1 MQAHA
6 PLKQGILKGI
16 PVLPV
21 LVSVFL
27 CLAFWPNLVAP
38 ARAATDKDLG
48 IQIVALRMTASDHFV
63 DCRYRVVDAEKA
75 KPFMARKTEISLIDQ
90 ATGKKLPVSMTRLGS
105 MRSTSTKPRTD
116 KVYNILFRNF
126 NKTVVS
132 GNLVTLVS
140 GDAKV
145 ENLKVE

>member
-1 MQAHA
+1 M
-6 PLKQGILKGI
+6 KGI
-16 PVLPV
+16 PALPV
-21 LVSVFL
+21 LAAVFYCFVF
-27 CLAFWPNLVAP
+27 CLTLVAP
-38 ARAATDKDLG
+38 ASAATEKDLG

-75 KPFMARKTEISLIDQ
+75 KPFMARKTEVSLIDQ

-116 KVYNILFRNF
+116 KVYNILFRNL